1 MTTEVDSTARKV
13 QAAQSALTAA
23 QRKHDDAKR
32 REAPPKHVSQMTP
45 AEIQAERRRRY
56 LGNNY

>member
-1 MTTEVDSTARKV
+1 MTTKSEDTARKV
-13 QAAQSALTAA
+13 ERAQAVLTVA
-23 QRKHDDAKR
+23 QRNHEDAKR

-45 AEIQAERRRRY
+45 AEIQAERRRRF